1 MLLLVMFL
9 SAMSVEED
17 DNYVFED
24 MSESSVEFVEDPAD
38 DGPLTPGA
46 IAGIVIAAV
55 ILITVVA
62 SLIWFFVT
70 KQKNQSV
77 STESTDDI

>member
-24 MSESSVEFVEDPAD
+24 TSESSAEFVEDPTD
-38 DGPLTPGA
+38 DGLTPGA

>member
-17 DNYVFED
+17 DNYVFEG
-24 MSESSVEFVEDPAD
+24 MSESSIEFTEEPTD
-38 DGPLTPGA
+38 DDPLTPGA

-55 ILITVVA
+55 LLITVVA